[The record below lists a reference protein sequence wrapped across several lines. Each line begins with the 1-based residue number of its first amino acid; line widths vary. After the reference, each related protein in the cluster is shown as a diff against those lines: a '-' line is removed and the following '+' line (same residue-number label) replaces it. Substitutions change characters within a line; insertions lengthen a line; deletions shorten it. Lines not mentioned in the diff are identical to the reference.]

1 MALKKAITN
10 KKGVTTNYHKIGNF
24 SVRKTDNERYTIC
37 AQVLSFVSEEYRR
50 LSEANAVVNIDY
62 IVRADA
68 DEISTTPILALAY
81 DKLKTL
87 PTFDGA
93 EDC

>member
-10 KKGVTTNYHKIGNF
+10 QKGVTTNYHKIGNF
-24 SVRKTDNERYTIC
+24 SIRKTPDEKYVIC
-37 AQVLSFVSEEYRR
+37 VQVLSFVSEEYRR
-50 LSEANAVVNIDY
+50 LSETNSIVNIDY
-62 IVRADA
+62 LVRAEA
-68 DEISTTPILALAY
+68 DEISTTPILTLAY
-81 DKLKTL
+81 NKLKAL